1 MHNIQQ
7 KTGKGSSNWNAA
19 FNIDIS
25 NDGCAFNA
33 TSCETIWC
41 EKGLLYF
48 RLWDNCVYF
57 LLVFNTT
64 NHLFLFNFT
73 VFQKCY
79 KRSDLGRIETKHQTF
94 SILHFRALATKT
106 CQLKN
111 VFRVENVDKLYTVSS
126 LQSTHWYFTVHF
138 LFCDLLVIH
147 CFLWADRGPKIWIG
161 QPQWIYSISF
171 SCSEALFS
179 AGGPLS
185 EAGQYILHN
194 YPVFPSISRECDYT
208 MHIKWNHEM

>member
-1 MHNIQQ
+1 MDHFNNDWLPLSVALIGVSHRACTIYNRRLERAHL
-7 KTGKGSSNWNAA
+7 TGMLPS
-19 FNIDIS
+19 IL
-25 NDGCAFNA
+25 
-33 TSCETIWC
+33 TSVMMAVPLMPPHV
-41 EKGLLYF
+41 KLF
-48 RLWDNCVYF
+48 DVKKVYYTSGYGTTVFF

-111 VFRVENVDKLYTVSS
+111 VFRLENVDKLYTVSS

-147 CFLWADRGPKIWIG
+147 RFLWADRGPKIWIG

-171 SCSEALFS
+171 SCWRTSFRS
-179 AGGPLS
+179 GPI
-185 EAGQYILHN
+185 Y
-194 YPVFPSISRECDYT
+194 FT
-208 MHIKWNHEM
+208 